1 MQTDNLESEASTSST
16 KYEAGEF
23 NVTCLERIANVSP
36 GPGPMLPEPVLS
48 SASWDDEKSSLVHLV
63 SSGVCEAIEA
73 IVAMSHRL
81 DVKEEQLRNAD
92 WALEE
97 KMRHQDEDNEDAI
110 SALMYQMETLR
121 RFASHM
127 GALEGIAFGVSMSP
141 IKPHSSY

>member
-23 NVTCLERIANVSP
+23 NVACLERVTNVSP
-36 GPGPMLPEPVLS
+36 GSGPMLPKSTLS
-48 SASWDDEKSSLVHLV
+48 SASWEERGSPVQLV
-63 SSGVCEAIEA
+63 SSGVCKVIES
-73 IVAMSHRL
+73 IVAMNRRL

-97 KMRHQDEDNEDAI
+97 ILGHQDEDIEDVT

-121 RFASHM
+121 RLTSHM
-127 GALEGIAFGVSMSP
+127 GALEGIALGVSTSP
-141 IKPHSSY
+141 IRPHYSY